1 MKNFTIIGGGLV
13 GALQSVFLAQRGFN
27 VDLFERRPDLRTA
40 DLYQGKSINL
50 AVSNRAWKALRKVGA
65 EEIIRAIAIPMF
77 KRTMHDI
84 QGNLSFQPY
93 GKDGEAIY
101 SVSRGE
107 LNKTLLLLADDYSNT
122 RPNGSSGRTKMHFNA
137 RCTNLDLENKKV
149 FFHNDETGEDSE
161 HIYEHLIGT
170 DGAFS
175 AVRHRLMFNERF
187 DYSQDYIDHGYK
199 ELHIEANEDG
209 THKMDSNTLHI
220 WPREDFMLIALPN
233 IDGSFTCTL
242 FLGWEG
248 KVSFQTLKTERDV
261 IGFFQYYFPDVIPHL
276 PDFLEQFMN
285 HPASSLCTVRCYP
298 WHYKDSVVL
307 MGDAAHAV
315 VPFYGQGMNAGFE
328 DCFVFDQML
337 DEYLSARPDHSDGDK
352 FEEFFE
358 SFGKSRKPN
367 ADSVAELALRN
378 FIEMRDLT
386 ADSDFLLQK
395 KIEGWFYQKHP
406 DKWVPLYSMV
416 TFSDFSY
423 EYALNKGDHQ
433 NAIMAQVMKMPGLAD
448 KWNSQEVED
457 KILSLL

>member
-1 MKNFTIIGGGLV
+1 MKDFTIVGGGLV
-13 GALQSVFLAQRGFN
+13 GALQSVFLAQRGFQ
-27 VDLFERRPDLRTA
+27 VDLFERRGDIRSTNI
-40 DLYQGKSINL
+40 YQGRSINL
-50 AVSNRAWKALRKVGA
+50 ALSNRGWKALRKVGA
-65 EEIIRAIAIPMF
+65 EEIIRNIAIPMY
-77 KRTMHDI
+77 KRTMHDL
-84 QGNLSFQPY
+84 QGNLTFQPY
-93 GKDGEAIY
+93 GKEGEAIY

-107 LNKTLLLLADDYSNT
+107 LNKTLLVLASQYKNT
-122 RPNGSSGRTKMHFNA
+122 RLHFNA
-137 RCTNLDLENKKV
+137 RCTNIDLENKQV
-149 FFHNDETGEDSE
+149 HFQHDETGEKIE
-161 HIYEHLIGT
+161 HTYQHLIGT

-187 DYSQDYIDHGYK
+187 DYSQTYIAHGYK
-199 ELHIEANEDG
+199 ELHIEAKEDG
-209 THKMDSNTLHI
+209 THQMDPNTLHI

-248 KVSFQTLKTERDV
+248 KVSFQSLKTERD
-261 IGFFQYYFPDVIPHL
+261 ILGFFQYYFPDVIQYM
-276 PDFLEQFMN
+276 PDFLEQFLN
-285 HPASSLCTVRCYP
+285 HPTSALHTVRCYP

-337 DEYLSARPDHSDGDK
+337 DEFQENFG
-352 FEEFFE
+352 EFFE
-358 SFGKSRKPN
+358 AFGKARKPN
-367 ADSVAELALRN
+367 ADAVAELALRN

-386 ADSDFLLQK
+386 ADPDFLLQK

-423 EYALNKGDHQ
+423 DYALKKGDYQ
-433 NAIMAQVMKMPGLAD
+433 NAIMAEVLKMPGLAE
-448 KWNSQEVED
+448 KWNSEEVEN
-457 KILSLL
+457 KILGLL

>member
-1 MKNFTIIGGGLV
+1 MKNFTIVGGGLV
-13 GALQSVFLAQRGFN
+13 GALQSVFLAQRGFR
-27 VDLFERRPDLRTA
+27 VDLFERRPDIRNA
-40 DLYQGKSINL
+40 DIYQGRSINL

-65 EEIIRAIAIPMF
+65 EETIREIAIPMY

-84 QGNLSFQPY
+84 HGNLTFQPY
-93 GKDGEAIY
+93 GKEGEAIY

-107 LNKTLLLLADDYSNT
+107 LNRTLLQIADKYEQT
-122 RPNGSSGRTKMHFNA
+122 TMHFDA
-137 RCTNLDLENKKV
+137 RCANIDLENKTAYFK
-149 FFHNDETGEDSE
+149 NDITGEEMS
-161 HIYEHLIGT
+161 HVYEHLIGT

-209 THKMDSNTLHI
+209 SHKMDPNTLHI

-248 KVSFQTLKTERDV
+248 KVSFQSLKTERD
-261 IGFFQYYFPDVIPHL
+261 ILGFFQYYFPDVIPHL
-276 PDFLEQFMN
+276 PDFMEQFLN
-285 HPASSLCTVRCYP
+285 HPTSALQTIRCYP

-337 DEYLSARPDHSDGDK
+337 DEHLNK
-352 FEEFFE
+352 FENFFE
-358 SFGKSRKPN
+358 AFGKSRKPN

-386 ADSDFLLQK
+386 ADPDFLLQK

-423 EYALNKGDHQ
+423 EYALQKGDYQ
-433 NAIMAQVMKMPGLAD
+433 NAIMAQVMKMPNLAE
-448 KWNSQEVED
+448 KWNSMEVEE
-457 KILSLL
+457 KILHLLSHS

>member
-13 GALQSVFLAQRGFN
+13 GALQSVFLAQRGCK
-27 VDLFERRPDLRTA
+27 VTLFERRPDIRNT
-40 DLYQGKSINL
+40 DVYQGRSINL
-50 AVSNRAWKALRKVGA
+50 AMSNRGWKALQKVGV
-65 EEIIRAIAIPMF
+65 EETIREIAIPMY
-77 KRTMHDI
+77 KRTMHDML
-84 QGNLSFQPY
+84 GNLTFQPY
-93 GKDGEAIY
+93 GKDNEAIY

-107 LNKTLLLLADDYSNT
+107 LNKTLLQIADKYET
-122 RPNGSSGRTKMHFNA
+122 TEMHFNA
-137 RCTNLDLENKKV
+137 RCLNLDLENKKV
-149 FFHNDETGEDSE
+149 FFQNDTTGEKTE
-161 HIYEHLIGT
+161 HNYEHLIGT

-199 ELHIEANEDG
+199 ELHIEANDDG
-209 THKMDSNTLHI
+209 THKLDKNTLHI

-242 FLGWEG
+242 FLAWEG
-248 KVSFQTLKTERDV
+248 KVSFEALKTERD
-261 IGFFQYYFPDVIPHL
+261 IISFFQYYFPDLIEHI
-276 PDFLEQFMN
+276 PDFVQQFLN
-285 HPASSLCTVRCYP
+285 HPTSALQTIRCYP

-328 DCFVFDQML
+328 DCTIFDTMM
-337 DEYLSARPDHSDGDK
+337 DEFAGNFGNL
-352 FEEFFE
+352 FEA
-358 SFGKSRKPN
+358 FGKSRKPN

-386 ADSDFLLQK
+386 ADPQFLLQK

-406 DKWVPLYSMV
+406 DKWIPLYSMV
-416 TFSDFSY
+416 TFSDLSY
-423 EYALNKGDHQ
+423 EYALNKGDFQ
-433 NAIMAQVMKMPGLAD
+433 NNIMKQVMEMPDIAE
-448 KWNSQEVED
+448 KWNSDEVEK

>member
-27 VDLFERRPDLRTA
+27 VSLFERRPDIRNTNI
-40 DLYQGKSINL
+40 YQGRSINL
-50 AVSNRAWKALRKVGA
+50 AMSNRGWKALRKVGA
-65 EEIIRAIAIPMF
+65 EETIRKIAIPMY
-77 KRTMHDI
+77 KRTMHDM
-84 QGNLSFQPY
+84 QGNLTFQPY
-93 GKDGEAIY
+93 GKEGEAIY

-107 LNKTLLLLADDYSNT
+107 LNRTLLQLADEFDS
-122 RPNGSSGRTKMHFNA
+122 TKMHFNA
-137 RCTNLDLENKKV
+137 RCTNIDLENKRV
-149 FFHNDETGEDSE
+149 FFHNDETGEKSE
-161 HIYEHLIGT
+161 HEYQYMIGT

-209 THKMDSNTLHI
+209 SHKMDPNTLHI

-248 KVSFQTLKTERDV
+248 KVSFQSLKTERDV
-261 IGFFQYYFPDVIPHL
+261 LSFFQYYFPDVIPHM
-276 PDFLEQFMN
+276 PDFLEQFLN
-285 HPASSLCTVRCYP
+285 HPTSALHTVRCYP

-328 DCFVFDQML
+328 DCFIFDQML
-337 DEYLSARPDHSDGDK
+337 DEFENK

-358 SFGKSRKPN
+358 AFGKSRKPN

-386 ADSDFLLQK
+386 GDPEFLLQK

-423 EYALNKGDHQ
+423 EYALQKGDYQ
-433 NAIMAQVMKMPGLAD
+433 NAIMAQVMQMPGIAE
-448 KWNSQEVED
+448 KWNSEEVEK
-457 KILSLL
+457 KILGLL